1 MVYTRFNS
9 YVFVLRTNLEPNG
22 GEDRVVKKKK
32 KYRAILFRRI
42 DGTSFLFAIIFLP
55 FVVKIPRGK
64 FVKILFRMI
73 RRDHVSNREA
83 VRYRETFVTSSCE
96 CVRYE
101 GGNWANIPIDWR
113 RSRRGERRGY
123 TCPLRD
129 VEGGDG
135 GVRRETKQRRVG
147 MDEIVGTF

>member
-22 GEDRVVKKKK
+22 GEDCVVKRK
-32 KYRAILFRRI
+32 KYRATLFRRI
-42 DGTSFLFAIIFLP
+42 DGTSLLFAIIFLP

-64 FVKILFRMI
+64 FVKILFRM
-73 RRDHVSNREA
+73 REI
-83 VRYRETFVTSSCE
+83 TFLIAKLSAIEKRSLPSRANAYDTKAEIGRIFRSI
-96 CVRYE
+96 
-101 GGNWANIPIDWR
+101 GGDRA
-113 RSRRGERRGY
+113 RGEEGY

>member
-22 GEDRVVKKKK
+22 EEDRVVSKK
-32 KYRAILFRRI
+32 KYRATLFRRI

-64 FVKILFRMI
+64 FVKILFRM
-73 RRDHVSNREA
+73 REI
-83 VRYRETFVTSSCE
+83 TFLIAKLSAIEKRSLPPRANAYDTKAEIGRIFRSI
-96 CVRYE
+96 
-101 GGNWANIPIDWR
+101 GGDRAG
-113 RSRRGERRGY
+113 GEEGY

>member
-32 KYRAILFRRI
+32 YRATLFRRI
-42 DGTSFLFAIIFLP
+42 DGTSLLFAIIFLP
-55 FVVKIPRGK
+55 FVVNIPRGK
-64 FVKILFRMI
+64 FVKILFRM
-73 RRDHVSNREA
+73 REI
-83 VRYRETFVTSSCE
+83 TFLIAKLSAIEKRSLPPRANAYDTKAEIGRIFRSI
-96 CVRYE
+96 
-101 GGNWANIPIDWR
+101 GGDRAG
-113 RSRRGERRGY
+113 GEEGY